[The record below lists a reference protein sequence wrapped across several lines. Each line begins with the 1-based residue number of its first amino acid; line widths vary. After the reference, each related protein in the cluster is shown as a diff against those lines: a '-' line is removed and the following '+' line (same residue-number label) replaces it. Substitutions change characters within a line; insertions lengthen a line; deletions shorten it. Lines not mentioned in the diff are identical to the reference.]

1 MIISFML
8 KYSTLSE
15 PTHQFFS
22 KVPLSTHMHF
32 SNTLHF
38 LTTHLFQRNYG
49 LHGAKS
55 CQNAPT
61 QPYLDTWIVQ
71 ILKSTSILMTASAF
85 IINNFICTK
94 CAITCVD
101 IQPAQ
106 HVNNVHT
113 NNTYVYQKI
122 KTYHLLV
129 P

>member
-22 KVPLSTHMHF
+22 KVPLSTQMHF

-71 ILKSTSILMTASAF
+71 ILKSTSILMTSNPFLISIF
-85 IINNFICTK
+85 IYNYSGLRLYYRSLEDRKTDTINEG
-94 CAITCVD
+94 
-101 IQPAQ
+101 
-106 HVNNVHT
+106 
-113 NNTYVYQKI
+113 Y
-122 KTYHLLV
+122 
-129 P
+129 